1 MQAEGQAGA
10 GRWRGYL
17 AAGVVVLCWSGFNI
31 VSRLGAT
38 GSLAPADL
46 AALRF
51 GVSGLIA
58 LPFFVMWAP
67 VAHWPRYLALALLGG
82 LGYGLPVYAGFA
94 RAPAAHAGVFVNGG
108 IPFWSIL
115 LLGAASGFRF
125 PRRVLIALAISTL
138 GLILI
143 AAEGWAAHDGPRVM
157 EGDALFL
164 LAALDWALFGL
175 LMRHWAIRPLSA
187 IAGVASFSMLLY
199 LPVYALWLTGPGL
212 LRASP
217 PELLLQGIYQGII
230 AALVAASCYSYA
242 NRVIGVIQA
251 SMTLS
256 LVPGVSA
263 LGGLWLLHEP
273 LGPLKLLGIGAVT
286 VGAVMCVG
294 RG

>member
-1 MQAEGQAGA
+1 MGAEAGGPA
-10 GRWRGYL
+10 PLRGYL

-38 GSLAPADL
+38 GSLAPTDL

-51 GVSGLIA
+51 GISGLIA
-58 LPFFVMWAP
+58 LPFFVRWVP
-67 VAHWPRYLALALLGG
+67 PAHWPRYLALALLGG

-115 LLGAASGFRF
+115 LLGVGSGFRL
-125 PRRVLIALAISTL
+125 PRRVLLALGISTL
-138 GLILI
+138 GLGLI
-143 AAEGWAAHDGPRVM
+143 AAEGWASRDGPSVM
-157 EGDALFL
+157 TGDALFL
-164 LAALDWALFGL
+164 LAAFDWALFGL
-175 LMRHWAIRPLSA
+175 LMRHWGIRPLPA
-187 IAGVASFSMLLY
+187 ITGIASFSMVLY
-199 LPVYALWLTGPGL
+199 LPVYALWLGGPGL

-217 PELLLQGIYQGII
+217 QELLLQGVYQGII
-230 AALVAASCYSYA
+230 AALVAAGCYSYA
-242 NRVIGVIQA
+242 NRVIGVTQA
-251 SMTLS
+251 SMTLA

-273 LGPLKLLGIGAVT
+273 LGPLKLLGIGAVS

-294 RG
+294 RR